1 MMKTMNI
8 PTGDFWSL
16 QDPKDVLGFL
26 SQLVGDQKS
35 DPKRKRAVLY
45 VRKSR
50 VLKDA
55 FHYSPEIQEQACR
68 VRAEK
73 EGWEIVDVIYDLDK
87 SGRNS
92 KRAGIQKVI
101 QMVKS
106 GQVDYVVAHYLDRSF
121 RNSISFFQFLDLLQ
135 QHGADFVSATEFLDT
150 RTFQGRMMAMSMALW
165 AEMPVI
171 MASERGRA
179 AKAARFQRGL
189 HNGGYRL
196 GYCNGLCS
204 TCTDPNGKGYCP
216 LYGGPDRPESQRGRI
231 QVPHPIEQHL
241 VRLIVYSYHQGK
253 SDREIAAEIN
263 AHTYEL
269 PDGRRIQFRTKGV
282 PNSHPPGKLTR
293 DTVREIVRNPFHV
306 GYVAHYP
313 TAPLSMADNL
323 ENPQLVH
330 TQVRDRRLPK
340 ELVRGQHEP
349 LYPLEV
355 WQANQQLRRTKKKVP
370 VVDGQPKRVYL
381 LSGTGRCHICYE
393 HDHRE
398 VSLRGSTNGSG
409 EQVYRCAALIDRSIL
424 RSKQKAGKFSSG
436 TSVED
441 DQAFQA
447 LINKHDHF
455 ALPASLVE
463 QHVTQLVMR
472 LHIPPEWYE
481 RVMAYYLSD
490 DGMSEFERKG
500 YGLRKEMERLSE
512 LYLGGHIS
520 KVEFDKE
527 ALRIGKELE
536 KLQPSSRPEAVR
548 ILPMLRDW
556 PSIWEKMN
564 GLERR
569 AIAGVVFDGL
579 YFDQHGMLQKTAA
592 FPPFDRLLSLR

>member
-1 MMKTMNI
+1 MKTMN
-8 PTGDFWSL
+8 TSTNDFWSL
-16 QDPKDVLGFL
+16 QDPREVLGFL

-45 VRKSR
+45 IRKSR
-50 VLKDA
+50 ILKDA
-55 FHYSPEIQEQACR
+55 VHYSPEIQEQACR
-68 VRAEK
+68 ARAGK
-73 EGWEIVDVIYDLDK
+73 EGWEILDVVYDLDK

-92 KRAGIQKVI
+92 KREGIQKVI
-101 QMVKS
+101 RMVKS

-121 RNSISFFQFLDLLQ
+121 RNSTSFFQFLDLLQ
-135 QHGADFVSATEFLDT
+135 KNGADFVSTAEPLDT
-150 RTFQGRMMAMSMALW
+150 RTFQGRLMAMVMAML
-165 AEMPVI
+165 AEMPVT

-204 TCTDPNGKGYCP
+204 SCTDPNGKGYCP
-216 LYGGPDRPESQRGRI
+216 LYGGPDRPKSQRGRI

-241 VRLIVYSYHQGK
+241 VRLIVYYYHQGK

-263 AHTYEL
+263 THTYEL
-269 PDGRRIQFRTKGV
+269 PDGRRVQFRTKGV
-282 PNSHPPGKLTR
+282 PNSYPPGKLSR

-313 TAPLSMADNL
+313 TAPLSMADDL
-323 ENPQLVH
+323 EHPQLVH
-330 TQVRDRRLPK
+330 TLVRDRRMPL

-355 WQANQQLRRTKKKVP
+355 WQANQQLRRNKKKVS
-370 VVDGQPKRVYL
+370 VVNGQPKRAYL
-381 LSGTGRCHICYE
+381 LSGTGRCHICYKS
-393 HDHRE
+393 DHRE

-424 RSKQKAGKFSSG
+424 RSKQKAGKSTTVTNLES
-436 TSVED
+436 D
-441 DQAFQA
+441 DTFQA
-447 LINKHDHF
+447 LIEKHDHF
-455 ALPASLVE
+455 ALPAALVE
-463 QHVTQLVMR
+463 QQVTQLVMR
-472 LHIPPEWYE
+472 LQIPPEWFE
-481 RVMAYYLSD
+481 CIMAYYLSD

-520 KVEFDKE
+520 KVDFDKD
-527 ALRIGKELE
+527 ALRISKELE
-536 KLQPSSRPEAVR
+536 RLQPSSRSEAAQV
-548 ILPMLRDW
+548 LPMLKHF
-556 PSIWEKMN
+556 SVIWEKMN
-564 GLERR
+564 GLERK
-569 AIAGVVFDGL
+569 AVIGTMFEGL
-579 YFDQHGMLQKTAA
+579 YFDREGTLANVSIY
-592 FPPFDRLLSLR
+592 PPFENTIQRLA